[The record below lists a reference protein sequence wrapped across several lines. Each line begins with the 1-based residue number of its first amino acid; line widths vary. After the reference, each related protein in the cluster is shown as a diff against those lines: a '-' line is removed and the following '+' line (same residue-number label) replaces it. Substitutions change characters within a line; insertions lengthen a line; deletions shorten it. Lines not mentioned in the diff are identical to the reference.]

1 MSNDLSG
8 STIGKYQ
15 LQECTARSSKTEV
28 YRANQPDLK
37 REVAF
42 KRLLPPLADN
52 ADVVNAFTRAVR
64 STVILQHLNI
74 ERVYEA
80 NTASNVVFKAMEFIT
95 GPTLSEVIHELSA
108 QRLLLPLPVVAHIL
122 HQVCSGLTF
131 ANEQEQNPVHRGI
144 SAANIMI
151 RVKGN
156 VDDLR
161 SFALNIGPSDV
172 VLTDYAVAHVLNLA
186 MQKLAPDTVPG
197 LADYTAPELCAGKK
211 GDNRSDVYSLGIVLY
226 HLVTGML
233 PFPDSTP
240 SVVMQKHMNEPPP
253 PPRTFR
259 PDLPPEVEEL
269 VLKAIAKNPADRFYD
284 AEAFGLTLKQK
295 LGQMNASLQLV
306 PMSDSVPSG
315 GSGGS
320 VSQPASSAASETRL
334 PSTAGSAS
342 LGDLRQE
349 ALAAEDEDEDEEE
362 EDEAPP
368 AKQKGKEKKPPREK
382 KQKEKKQKPPAQE
395 KKKQG
400 PQTSR
405 LKSRAVPDTFDD
417 QELPREASWT
427 PLLIFI
433 ILVLLAIA
441 SVLWAIVYVTG

>member
-1 MSNDLSG
+1 
-8 STIGKYQ
+8 
-15 LQECTARSSKTEV
+15 
-28 YRANQPDLK
+28 
-37 REVAF
+37 
-42 KRLLPPLADN
+42 
-52 ADVVNAFTRAVR
+52 
-64 STVILQHLNI
+64 
-74 ERVYEA
+74 
-80 NTASNVVFKAMEFIT
+80 
-95 GPTLSEVIHELSA
+95 
-108 QRLLLPLPVVAHIL
+108 
-122 HQVCSGLTF
+122 
-131 ANEQEQNPVHRGI
+131 
-144 SAANIMI
+144 
-151 RVKGN
+151 
-156 VDDLR
+156 
-161 SFALNIGPSDV
+161 
-172 VLTDYAVAHVLNLA
+172 
-186 MQKLAPDTVPG
+186 
-197 LADYTAPELCAGKK
+197 
-211 GDNRSDVYSLGIVLY
+211 
-226 HLVTGML
+226 
-233 PFPDSTP
+233 
-240 SVVMQKHMNEPPP
+240 
-253 PPRTFR
+253 
-259 PDLPPEVEEL
+259 
-269 VLKAIAKNPADRFYD
+269 
-284 AEAFGLTLKQK
+284 
-295 LGQMNASLQLV
+295 MNASLQLV